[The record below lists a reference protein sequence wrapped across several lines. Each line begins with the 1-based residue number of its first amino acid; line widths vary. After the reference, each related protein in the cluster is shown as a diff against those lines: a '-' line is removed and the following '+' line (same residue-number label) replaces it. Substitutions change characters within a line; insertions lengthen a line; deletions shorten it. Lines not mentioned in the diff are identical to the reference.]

1 MIASGSRSLHGR
13 RHRASL
19 HRGFTLIELMVAI
32 MVLSILLGIAVP
44 SFRDAAL
51 GSRLTGYANDLVAG
65 VQIARSEA
73 IKRNA
78 PVTLCASEDGET
90 CGTDAGWEVGWVVL
104 APPRDVPVLDED
116 GLPEVDADGDPVFE
130 SVTDVLQRQQPLA
143 EEFRVTGAG
152 GIEAITFQPTVV
164 GVTPATFTVCRA
176 SPVGKQERVVTISV
190 SGNASVT
197 RTTEGDCPEAE
208 GP

>member
-1 MIASGSRSLHGR
+1 MIAAGSRSLHGR

-32 MVLSILLGIAVP
+32 MVLGILLGIAVP

-90 CGTDAGWEVGWVVL
+90 CGTDAGWEVGWIV
-104 APPRDVPVLDED
+104 AAAPRDEPRL
-116 GLPEVDADGDPVFE
+116 DADGDPVLDEDDEPIIDTVF
-130 SVTDVLQRQQPLA
+130 DVLLQRQAPLA
-143 EEFRVTGAG
+143 GEFRVGAAG
-152 GIEAITFQPTVV
+152 GLEALVFQPTVV

-176 SPVGKQERVVTISV
+176 SPVGKQERVVTV
-190 SGNASVT
+190 TASGQTSVT
-197 RTTEGDCPEAE
+197 RTTAGACP
-208 GP
+208 GG